1 MPHDPLAD
9 ISTAAM
15 QERGAARGAPRT
27 VPALTVVSHPVPR
40 RVGDRR
46 LLDALVAGRP
56 VALSRN
62 APDFAPPGSSL
73 GLPLADPFVSRK
85 PLELSSLPDG
95 GVRLT
100 VPEDGTHVVAAGT
113 PLQGTR
119 DFGPSE
125 WRDGVAL
132 ELSGRVVLLLHAV
145 ELDGEGAADTLGM
158 VGQSAGLRRLRK
170 HIEQVADL
178 DVSVLIRGET
188 GTGKELVAQAIHRL
202 GPRKAG
208 RFVSV
213 NLGAIPKELAAA
225 ELFGSQKGAYSGA
238 TRDREGFF
246 RAAHGGTLFL
256 DELGEAPPEV
266 QVMLLRVLETGE
278 LYPVGASHP
287 VTVDVRLIAA
297 TDAHLEEQI
306 RDGRFKAP
314 LLHRLAGYDLRVPAL
329 RERREDVGRLFFHF
343 AREEL
348 AALGEAARL
357 DWEDP
362 HAEPW
367 LPAPLASRLVRA
379 AWPGNIRQLR
389 NLTRQLV
396 IGSRGQARL
405 QADSQLD
412 ELLGVPEVAVQSPGT
427 GATLPAG
434 VPEMAAGSAMAPV
447 RGTGAT
453 LPAGAP
459 EADGAAMPRRK
470 PSQVTEAEL
479 LAALRASAWDL
490 KATADALG
498 IPRPSVYDLIE
509 RSPNLRTAGDLGADE
524 ITRCFE
530 ACGGDLDAM
539 VRTLE
544 VSKRALGRRL
554 KELGLV
560 AKGT

>member
-9 ISTAAM
+9 VSTAAM
-15 QERGAARGAPRT
+15 QERGGPRRSPRV

-40 RVGDRR
+40 RVGTR
-46 LLDALVAGRP
+46 LLMDAVAAGRS

-62 APDFAPPGSSL
+62 GPDFVAPGGSL
-73 GLPLADPFVSRK
+73 GLPLADPFISRK
-85 PLELSSLPDG
+85 PLEFSPAGDG
-95 GVRLT
+95 GVRLV
-100 VPEDGTHVVAAGT
+100 VPEDGTHVAVAGV
-113 PLQGTR
+113 PLHGAH
-119 DFGPSE
+119 DFGAPALAE
-125 WRDGVAL
+125 GVAL
-132 ELSGRVVLLLHAV
+132 ELAGRVVVLLHAV

-158 VGQSAGLRRLRK
+158 VGESVGLRRLRR
-170 HIEQVADL
+170 HIERVADL

-188 GTGKELVAQAIHRL
+188 GTGKELVAQAIHQRST
-202 GPRKAG
+202 RREG
-208 RFVSV
+208 RFLSV
-213 NLGAIPKELAAA
+213 NLGAIPKELAAS
-225 ELFGSQKGAYSGA
+225 ELFGAHKGAYSGA
-238 TRDREGFF
+238 TKDREGFF

-256 DELGEAPPEV
+256 DEVGEAPPEV

-278 LYPVGASHP
+278 LYPVGASSP

-314 LLHRLAGYDLRVPAL
+314 LLHRLAGYDLRVPPL
-329 RERREDVGRLFFHF
+329 RERREDIGRLFFHF

-348 AALGEAARL
+348 AALGEAGRL
-357 DWEDP
+357 DTEDP

-367 LPAPLASRLVRA
+367 LPVSLASLLVRA

-389 NLTRQLV
+389 NLARQLV

-405 QADSQLD
+405 QLDSQLD
-412 ELLGVPEVAVQSPGT
+412 EALGAPPDAV
-427 GATLPAG
+427 
-434 VPEMAAGSAMAPV
+434 APV
-447 RGTGAT
+447 A
-453 LPAGAP
+453 AAAVKAP
-459 EADGAAMPRRK
+459 VPDAREPGVARRK

-490 KATADALG
+490 KAAADALG
-498 IPRPSVYDLIE
+498 IPRPSVYDLIDK
-509 RSPNLRTAGDLGADE
+509 SPNLRTAGDLGADE
-524 ITRCFE
+524 ITRSFE

-539 VRTLE
+539 VRALE